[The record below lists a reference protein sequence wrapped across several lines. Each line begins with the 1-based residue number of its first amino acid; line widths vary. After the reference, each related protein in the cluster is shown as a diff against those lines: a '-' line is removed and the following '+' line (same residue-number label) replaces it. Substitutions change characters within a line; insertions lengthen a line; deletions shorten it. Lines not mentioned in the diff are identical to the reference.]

1 MHRKDFIKLSSLGFL
16 GLYSCG
22 ISPFKKRQNTL
33 AIQLYTVRDAMSANP
48 EKTLER
54 LAAMGFTGLEIYAY
68 NSTFFGKSRQEF
80 QRILKNTGLR
90 VISSHHITGNFN
102 KGQGTLLYNWEKS
115 VEDLHFIGSEYM
127 VCSYLFP
134 EERTLE
140 NYKKLPELLENSGK
154 ATKEAGIQ
162 FAYHNHDFEFE
173 KFDDNR
179 NVYDFILE
187 NSSPELVKMELDLYW
202 ISKAGID
209 PLMYFEKYPGRFP
222 LWHVKDMKAGTK
234 DFTEIGNGTIDF
246 ERIFKAGKQAGLQ
259 YWFLEQD
266 SSDKDIF
273 ESICIS
279 NEFIAKNRFF
289 LK

>member
-1 MHRKDFIKLSSLGFL
+1 MHRKEFLKLSGLGFL

-22 ISPFKKRQNTL
+22 ISHSKNRKKTL
-33 AIQLYTVRDAMSANP
+33 AIQLYTVRDTMAASP

-54 LAAMGFTGLEIYAY
+54 LAAMGFTGLEIYGY
-68 NSTFFGKSRQEF
+68 DGTFFEKTPKEF
-80 QRILKNTGLR
+80 QNILKNTGLR
-90 VISSHHITGNFN
+90 VISSHHTTGIFN
-102 KGQGTLLYNWEKS
+102 QGQGTLLDDWKKS

-134 EERTLE
+134 EERTIE
-140 NYKKLPELLENSGK
+140 NYKKLPELFENSGK
-154 ATKEAGIQ
+154 VTKDAGIQ

-173 KFDDNR
+173 KFDDAR

-209 PLMYFEKYPGRFP
+209 PLAYFEKYPGRFP
-222 LWHVKDMKAGTK
+222 LWHVKDMKAKTK

-246 ERIFKAGKQAGLQ
+246 ERIFKARKQAGLE

-273 ESICIS
+273 ESIRIS
-279 NEFIAKNRFF
+279 SEFIAKNSFF

>member
-68 NSTFFGKSRQEF
+68 NSTFFGKTPQEF

-222 LWHVKDMKAGTK
+222 LWHVKDMKAETK

>member
-22 ISPFKKRQNTL
+22 ISHFKNRKRTL
-33 AIQLYTVRDAMSANP
+33 AIQLYTVRDAVAANP

-54 LAAMGFTGLEIYAY
+54 LAGMGFTGLEIYGY
-68 NSTFFGKSRQEF
+68 DGTFFGKTSKEF
-80 QRILKNTGLR
+80 QNILKNTGLR
-90 VISSHHITGNFN
+90 VISSHHTTGIFN
-102 KGQGTLLYNWEKS
+102 KEQGTLLDNWEKS

-134 EERTLE
+134 EERTIE
-140 NYKKLPELLENSGK
+140 NYKKLPELFEKSGK
-154 ATKEAGIQ
+154 VTKDAGIQ

-173 KFDDNR
+173 KFDGTR
-179 NVYDFILE
+179 NVYDYILD

-202 ISKAGID
+202 IAKAGID
-209 PLMYFEKYPGRFP
+209 PLLYFEKYPKRFP
-222 LWHVKDMKAGTK
+222 LWHVKDMKAGSK

-246 ERIFKAGKQAGLQ
+246 ERIFKAKEQAGLQ

-273 ESICIS
+273 ESIAIS
-279 NEFIAKNRFF
+279 KKNISRHSYF
-289 LK
+289 K

>member
-68 NSTFFGKSRQEF
+68 NSTFFGKTPQEF

-154 ATKEAGIQ
+154 VTKEAGIQ

-222 LWHVKDMKAGTK
+222 LWHIKDMKEGSK

>member
-1 MHRKDFIKLSSLGFL
+1 MHRKDFITLSSLGFL

-54 LAAMGFTGLEIYAY
+54 LAAMGFTGLEIYGY
-68 NSTFFGKSRQEF
+68 DGTFFGKAPQEF
-80 QRILKNTGLR
+80 QRILKNTGMQ
-90 VISSHHITGNFN
+90 VISSHHTTGFFQ
-102 KGQGTLLYNWEKS
+102 KGHGTLLDNWKKS
-115 VEDLHFIGSEYM
+115 VEDLHSIGSEYM
-127 VCSYLFP
+127 ICSYLFP
-134 EERTLE
+134 EERTIE

-173 KFDDNR
+173 KFDGTR

-187 NSSPELVKMELDLYW
+187 NSSSELVKMELDLYW

-209 PLMYFEKYPGRFP
+209 PLKYFEKYPGRFP

-234 DFTEIGNGTIDF
+234 DFTEVGKGTIDF
-246 ERIFKAGKQAGLQ
+246 ERTFKAGKQAGLQ

-279 NEFIAKNRFF
+279 NEFIAKNNFF

>member
-54 LAAMGFTGLEIYAY
+54 LAAMGFTELEIYAY
-68 NSTFFGKSRQEF
+68 NSTFFGKSPQEF

-134 EERTLE
+134 AERTLE

-154 ATKEAGIQ
+154 VTKEAGIQ

-173 KFDDNR
+173 KFDDTR

-187 NSSPELVKMELDLYW
+187 NSSSELVKMELDLYW

-209 PLMYFEKYPGRFP
+209 PLMYFQKYPGRFP
-222 LWHVKDMKAGTK
+222 LWHVKDMKAETK

-246 ERIFKAGKQAGLQ
+246 ERIFKAGKQAGLR

-279 NEFIAKNRFF
+279 SEFIAKNNFF

>member
-33 AIQLYTVRDAMSANP
+33 AIQLYTVRDAMSTDP

-68 NSTFFGKSRQEF
+68 NSTFFGKTPQEF

-154 ATKEAGIQ
+154 VTKEAGIQ

>member
-22 ISPFKKRQNTL
+22 IFPLKKRQNTW
-33 AIQLYTVRDAMSANP
+33 AIQLYTVRDAMAASA

-54 LAAMGFTGLEIYAY
+54 LAAMGFNGLEIYGY
-68 NSTFFGKSRQEF
+68 DGTFFGKNRKEF
-80 QRILKNTGLR
+80 QQILKNTGLR
-90 VISSHHITGNFN
+90 VISSHHTTGIIN
-102 KGQGTLLYNWEKS
+102 KGQGTLLDNWEKS

-134 EERTLE
+134 EERMIE

-154 ATKEAGIQ
+154 ITKEAGIE

-173 KFDDNR
+173 KFDDTR

-209 PLMYFEKYPGRFP
+209 PLLYFDKYPGRFP

-246 ERIFKAGKQAGLQ
+246 ERIFKVGKQAGLQ

-273 ESICIS
+273 ESIRIS
-279 NEFIAKNRFF
+279 SEFLAKNSFF

>member
-22 ISPFKKRQNTL
+22 ISPLKKRNTL

-127 VCSYLFP
+127 VCAYLFP
-134 EERTLE
+134 AERTLE

-154 ATKEAGIQ
+154 VTKEAGIQ

-187 NSSPELVKMELDLYW
+187 NSSSELVKMELDLYW

-246 ERIFKAGKQAGLQ
+246 ERIFKAGKQAGLR

-279 NEFIAKNRFF
+279 SEFIAKNNFF

>member
-22 ISPFKKRQNTL
+22 ISPFKKKQNTL

-134 EERTLE
+134 AERTLE

-154 ATKEAGIQ
+154 VTKEAGIQ

-279 NEFIAKNRFF
+279 SEFIAKNNFF